1 MILDELYRTLL
12 RHPVSLFDAIFFN
25 SMSSILIERTATEEK
40 VIMTEDIYSKN
51 GFESAVESLMGLLFS
66 VSYSILADRER
77 CLDAV
82 QNALTNAWEKRFSL
96 RDPEKFRNWLVR
108 IVINETRRL
117 RKHRQTI
124 PLPDVGDI
132 TSNRESEITLDV
144 QNAVFSLDERYRLPV
159 VLFYCEGWSVQE
171 IGEALGLPKGTV
183 VSRLSRAR
191 EMLRKELKAY
201 DV

>member
-1 MILDELYRTLL
+1 
-12 RHPVSLFDAIFFN
+12 
-25 SMSSILIERTATEEK
+25 
-40 VIMTEDIYSKN
+40 MTEDIYSKN
-51 GFESAVESLMGLLFS
+51 GFESAVGSLMGLLFS

-96 RDPEKFRNWLVR
+96 RKPDKFKSWLVR
-108 IVINETRRL
+108 IVINETRRI
-117 RKHRQTI
+117 RKQKQAL
-124 PLPDVGDI
+124 PLPDG
-132 TSNRESEITLDV
+132 SSMASHGEPEITLDV
-144 QNAVFSLDERYRLPV
+144 QNAVLSLEERYRLPV
-159 VLFYCEGWSVQE
+159 VLFYFEGWLVQE